1 VSDIVLRTFDL
12 TKDYRRRRAVDHLN
26 LEVQRGD
33 VFGFLG
39 PNGAGKSTTMRMLV
53 GLIRPT
59 DGRAE
64 LFGHCVQQEKHAALR
79 RIGAI
84 VETPAFYEYLTAR
97 ENLRL
102 FGRLSGR
109 VTARQIDE
117 ALERVGLAARADE
130 KVRTFSHGMKQR
142 LGLAQALLP
151 QPELL
156 LLDEPTTGLDPPG
169 MKEIRDLLVHLARN
183 QGVTVFLSSHLLN
196 EVEQVCN
203 RVAIIHQGRLLVQ
216 GAVTD
221 LLHQDERRL
230 EVAVSDA
237 ERAMGILGEHPG
249 VLEVVLN
256 ETKLY
261 VYIDDATSAADL
273 NAFLVGHGLEVS
285 ALQPYRR
292 SLEEYFMEKVG

>member
-1 VSDIVLRTFDL
+1 
-12 TKDYRRRRAVDHLN
+12 
-26 LEVQRGD
+26 
-33 VFGFLG
+33 
-39 PNGAGKSTTMRMLV
+39 
-53 GLIRPT
+53 
-59 DGRAE
+59 
-64 LFGHCVQQEKHAALR
+64 
-79 RIGAI
+79 
-84 VETPAFYEYLTAR
+84 
-97 ENLRL
+97 
-102 FGRLSGR
+102 
-109 VTARQIDE
+109 
-117 ALERVGLAARADE
+117 
-130 KVRTFSHGMKQR
+130 
-142 LGLAQALLP
+142 
-151 QPELL
+151 LL

-169 MKEIRDLLVHLARN
+169 MKEIRDLLIHLARN